1 MSSFAPVATSRVAA
15 LAALMLSLCS
25 VGVGCMPA
33 QQGPPPAPCPALSSA
48 AAPATAPVGP
58 RAERHVYRFDFVLTT
73 SDGSGP
79 PSSTAFTLNL
89 QEHDKGEMHVG
100 RNVPLAPPSAAAPG
114 SGPPVSSTRQDVG
127 IKVAAQFQAAGDD
140 ALLDVTVEM
149 SSFEPPSAIRKM
161 VAKGNAVAS
170 LGKPAVVTTL
180 EDGGK
185 RYQLS
190 VTPTKL
196 R

>member
-1 MSSFAPVATSRVAA
+1 
-15 LAALMLSLCS
+15 
-25 VGVGCMPA
+25 
-33 QQGPPPAPCPALSSA
+33 
-48 AAPATAPVGP
+48 
-58 RAERHVYRFDFVLTT
+58 
-73 SDGSGP
+73 
-79 PSSTAFTLNL
+79 
-89 QEHDKGEMHVG
+89 
-100 RNVPLAPPSAAAPG
+100 
-114 SGPPVSSTRQDVG
+114 
-127 IKVAAQFQAAGDD
+127 
-140 ALLDVTVEM
+140 
-149 SSFEPPSAIRKM
+149 M